1 MMKNF
6 FKGVDH
12 SGKVFQ
18 FLQKKFPHIS
28 ESKRK
33 DLMKHKNVDA
43 LLKGL
48 KKLLAN
54 RLK

>member
-1 MMKNF
+1 MKNF
-6 FKGVDH
+6 FKGVDNN
-12 SGKVFQ
+12 GKVFQ
-18 FLQKKFPHIS
+18 FPQKKFPQIS

-33 DLMKHKNVDA
+33 DLMKNKNVDT

-48 KKLLAN
+48 KELLAK